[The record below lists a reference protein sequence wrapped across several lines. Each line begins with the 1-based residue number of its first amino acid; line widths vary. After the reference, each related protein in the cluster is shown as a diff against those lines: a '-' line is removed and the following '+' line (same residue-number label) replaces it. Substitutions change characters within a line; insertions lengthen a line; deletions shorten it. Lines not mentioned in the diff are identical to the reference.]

1 MLRETSR
8 PSKVLTYNNLVI
20 TRKLLSNLRWNYSL
34 SIVTCYLYVIVNIEC
49 EVEVLVHLGKTGCPG
64 IKGLKRAFPKY
75 NRSFCFRLL
84 GRLVISIDK
93 HSVNEYDAAS
103 KVAIITY
110 CIHHAGSGTCTSLE
124 Y

>member
-49 EVEVLVHLGKTGCPG
+49 EVEVLVNLGKTGCPG
-64 IKGLKRAFPKY
+64 IKGLKRAFPKH

-93 HSVNEYDAAS
+93 HSAENEYDAAS

-110 CIHHAGSGTCTSLE
+110 CIHRTCTSLE